1 MRYYSIP
8 VRMTKILKTDHTGV
22 GKDVEKLELPYAAIV
37 DGYGETT
44 LINSLVVSLKV
55 QHTPVI

>member
-1 MRYYSIP
+1 
-8 VRMTKILKTDHTGV
+8 MTKILKTDHTGV